1 MHLAREAAIAR
12 LAATQMGVVAREE
25 MLALGVSPSA
35 IDRRVQAGTLIAMCP
50 GIFRVTAVPRSWM
63 QRALAAAK
71 WVGEDGGVGGPAAA
85 ALHRLDGFG
94 PPKTIEILTP
104 RSLRSRDPFLDVR
117 STPFWEPADRAL
129 VAGVPATSIE
139 RTLICL
145 AGTVSEERLE
155 VALEDAL
162 RRRLTNPAGVADRL
176 NRLPRNQAGRSILVR
191 ILGEGA
197 GLAPTDSALEVKV
210 IRLLREENYPR
221 PIRQKV
227 LDDRGRFVGR
237 VDLVFPER
245 RLILEVD
252 SFRFHS
258 GREVWHKDRERRN
271 ALTALGW
278 IVLHVTWEMLT
289 ERTEGFLRD
298 LRRAYLRPL

>member
-1 MHLAREAAIAR
+1 MQLAREAVVAR
-12 LAATQMGVVAREE
+12 LAASQMGVVGRAEL
-25 MLALGVSPSA
+25 LALGVSPSA
-35 IDRRVQAGTLIAMCP
+35 IDRRVQAGTLIPMCP
-50 GIFRVTAVPRSWM
+50 GIFRVASVPRSWM

-71 WVGEDGGVGGPAAA
+71 WVGEDGGVGGAAAA
-85 ALHRLDGFG
+85 ALYRLDGFG
-94 PPKTIEILTP
+94 PPKSIEILTP
-104 RSLRSRDPFLDVR
+104 RCLRSRDPFLVVR
-117 STPFWEPADRAL
+117 RTPFWEPADRVL

-145 AGTVSEERLE
+145 AGTASEERLE

-162 RRRLTNPAGVADRL
+162 RRRLTNAAAIADRL
-176 NRLPRNQAGRSILVR
+176 NRLPRNQAGRSMLVR

-210 IRLLREENYPR
+210 IRLLREENHPR
-221 PIRQKV
+221 PMRQKV

-252 SFRFHS
+252 GFRFHS

-278 IVLHVTWEMLT
+278 IVLHVTREMLS
-289 ERTEGFLRD
+289 ERREDFLRD